1 MGITSELS
9 ILLKCPWN
17 YLELFSPLFYALMN
31 NALRKMMLIQV
42 DSQYF

>member
-1 MGITSELS
+1 MELS
-9 ILLKCPWN
+9 RI
-17 YLELFSPLFYALMN
+17 LFSPLFYALMN